1 MWINHLR
8 FNSFRLYI
16 RTHMDSQTRRET
28 TLELL
33 QQKGEL
39 SVAELSRRTGASAM
53 TVRRDLEVLEQEGA
67 LRRVHGGATS
77 VASRGYLPPYSVREK
92 RDLAAK
98 RQIGEA
104 AATMIGERETV
115 ILDVGT
121 TTLETARAL
130 RGRRNLT
137 VLTSSLHIANVLAK
151 ERGIRL
157 MLTGGTVTPGDLSLI
172 GDLAEEAFSRLRFD
186 TLVMGVAGVD
196 AEVGCTEFSTED
208 ARVKRAAL
216 ATVRRCIVVA
226 DSSKLDTVTF
236 ARICPLDSVSV
247 VVTDSRAEPEQV
259 AALESTH
266 VQVVVAP
273 HDDGPSRARYGQN
286 GEDGHD

>member
-1 MWINHLR
+1 MFIRTEILAIGLR
-8 FNSFRLYI
+8 LNMSRLYI
-16 RTHMDSQTRRET
+16 RTVVDSQTRRET
-28 TLELL
+28 ALELL

-39 SVAELSRRTGASAM
+39 TVAELSRRTGASPM
-53 TVRRDLEVLEQEGA
+53 TIRRDLEAFEQEGA
-67 LRRVHGGATS
+67 LRRVHGGAIS

-92 RDLAAK
+92 RELAAK
-98 RQIGEA
+98 ALIGEA
-104 AATMIGERETV
+104 AASMIGERETV

-137 VLTSSLHIANVLAK
+137 VLTSSLHIANILAK
-151 ERGIRL
+151 EPGIRL
-157 MLTGGTVTPGDLSLI
+157 MVSGGTVTPGDLSLI
-172 GDLAEEAFSRLRFD
+172 GDLAEDAFSRLRFD

-196 AEVGCTEFSTED
+196 AEVGCTEFSTDD

-226 DSSKLDTVTF
+226 DSSKLGVVTF
-236 ARICPLDSVSV
+236 ARICPLDSVNV
-247 VVTDSRAEPEQV
+247 VVTDDRAQPEQL

-266 VQVVVAP
+266 VQVVVA
-273 HDDGPSRARYGQN
+273 HDKTRRRTGN
-286 GEDGHD
+286 GS

>member
-1 MWINHLR
+1 LHIDN
-8 FNSFRLYI
+8 FFLYI
-16 RTHMDSQTRRET
+16 RTTVDSQTRREKA
-28 TLELL
+28 LDLL
-33 QQKGEL
+33 DQKGEL
-39 SVAELSRRTGASAM
+39 TVAELSQLTGASPM
-53 TVRRDLEVLEQEGA
+53 TIRRDLEVFEQEGA
-67 LRRVHGGATS
+67 LRRVHGGAIS

-98 RQIGEA
+98 ALIGA
-104 AATMIGERETV
+104 AAASMIGERETV

-130 RGRRNLT
+130 RGRRNVT

-151 ERGIRL
+151 EPGIRL
-157 MLTGGTVTPGDLSLI
+157 MVTGGTVSPGDLSLI
-172 GDLAEEAFSRLRFD
+172 GDLAEDAFSRLRFD
-186 TLVMGVAGVD
+186 TLVMGVAGLD
-196 AEVGCTEFSTED
+196 ADVGCTEFSTDD

-226 DSSKLDTVTF
+226 DSSKLGVVTF

-247 VVTDSRAEPEQV
+247 VVTDDRANPEQL

-266 VQVVVAP
+266 VEVVVTGRDNDRRRSSVSLSEA
-273 HDDGPSRARYGQN
+273 
-286 GEDGHD
+286 